1 VDIDYLG
8 RLLAIDDLGAR
19 IGAVEDRMLEAL
31 LVDSTV
37 LGSPSAR
44 VASGGG
50 KRLRPILALAAAN
63 IEDRFDSAVI
73 SAATS
78 VELVQVGSLVH
89 DDIFDLAATR
99 RGVPTINSVEGDHQA
114 ILAGDFIL
122 ARAGV
127 QASRVGAE
135 AARVLAA
142 TVVELCVGQHLETRR
157 LGALDRSI
165 EEHFASIEAKT
176 ASLFDVSCRIG
187 SLAAEADTATVAA
200 LGRFGRNYGMAFQ
213 IIDDVLDLI
222 ADPVRLGKP
231 VGSDVR
237 AGVYTLPV
245 LEVMNGPQGDDLR
258 RLLVTED
265 VDEAV
270 SARVAELVSETG
282 AVERALSV
290 AVDFERAAV
299 DALEG
304 LGEHPTIVGLRAFP
318 GAYREWAMETLT

>member
-1 VDIDYLG
+1 MDFDYLG
-8 RLLAIDDLGAR
+8 RLLAIDDLAAR
-19 IGAVEDRMLEAL
+19 IGAVEERMLEAL
-31 LVDSTV
+31 LVDTTV
-37 LGSPSAR
+37 LGAPSAR

-50 KRLRPILALAAAN
+50 KRLRPVLALAAAN

-157 LGALDRSI
+157 LGALDRSV

-187 SLAAEADTATVAA
+187 ALAAGADRETVEA
-200 LGRFGRNYGMAFQ
+200 LGRFGRNFGMAFQ

-222 ADPVRLGKP
+222 ADPDRLGKP

-245 LEVMNGPQGDDLR
+245 LEVMNGPGGDDLR
-258 RLLVTED
+258 RLLRTEEVD
-265 VDEAV
+265 EILSAQVAEMVSRSGAVEHALSIGRDFEDEAV
-270 SARVAELVSETG
+270 
-282 AVERALSV
+282 RAL
-290 AVDFERAAV
+290 D
-299 DALEG
+299 G
-304 LGEHPTIVGLRAFP
+304 LGDHPTVVGLRAFP
-318 GAYREWAMETLT
+318 RAYRKWAIETLT